1 MNKSRPTKYRPYMCD
16 MAIELMQKGASHREV
31 ASRLMI
37 SRSTYYRWRR
47 DKDDFHDAIEMGY
60 IYSCAWRERQ
70 GRINLCNKNFNYRLW
85 FINMRNRF
93 GWSSRGKDY
102 QRQMGVRRRVNV
114 VTGISRAPDE

>member
-16 MAIELMQKGASHREV
+16 MAIELMQNGASHREV

-60 IYSCAWRERQ
+60 IYSCAWWERQ